1 MFLFHW
7 KWCNFLKTR
16 KMAIFICKKSK
27 VNLCILTVVVVRFF
41 VLFIFHCVCFVCFFV
56 CLFVLFF
63 LHSLNDKIKG
73 YSWARDRFIIIM
85 HARNSWPWLSNSVSF
100 RFFLFFLF
108 LFFFVCFFFSRIFF
122 RNFDGKLALL
132 ACQLGRLIPINLF
145 IYLFIC
151 QAHVIL
157 WDIHNFCLIFFSL
170 HLFSMFLAGWIYS
183 RPNTS
188 PLRWTSLKAN
198 LVPSVFSL
206 STRGSGRPLPLV
218 ERWKT
223 LRTRLLES
231 FNRPF
236 PNYLWPLFQSES
248 WCSSFHI

>member
-73 YSWARDRFIIIM
+73 YSWARDRFIIMM

-100 RFFLFFLF
+100 RFFCFFCFCL
-108 LFFFVCFFFSRIFF
+108 FFFSRIFF

-145 IYLFIC
+145 IYLFVKPMWFYETYI
-151 QAHVIL
+151 
-157 WDIHNFCLIFFSL
+157 IFA
-170 HLFSMFLAGWIYS
+170 LFS
-183 RPNTS
+183 
-188 PLRWTSLKAN
+188 
-198 LVPSVFSL
+198 SL
-206 STRGSGRPLPLV
+206 SICFQCFWRVEFTPGRTPVHWGEPVWKPTSFPVSLVFPQEEVVDHSLLWKDERPWERG
-218 ERWKT
+218 
-223 LRTRLLES
+223 
-231 FNRPF
+231 
-236 PNYLWPLFQSES
+236 
-248 WCSSFHI
+248 C